1 MSNHTGTGWRSRR
14 SIWLIGAM
22 LALTSVVASGCD
34 SDGSPFVMSLEPF
47 YTPVDLE
54 ADSRLQGTWK
64 DKEGDVTFS
73 FEEGPEKRQEKEY
86 KLVVKEKDGEQEAS
100 GEFDVCVVRLGAF
113 WFLDIYPRSSKE
125 GNEFYRLHLIRAH
138 TIARVEIKKDSI
150 QMAFLSAGWL
160 RAKIKEKSVD
170 TPYVKG
176 DDALL
181 LTGTTEEV
189 QELVFCYA
197 NNDEAFADPLLL
209 ERQRMEE
216 EKQ

>member
-1 MSNHTGTGWRSRR
+1 
-14 SIWLIGAM
+14 M
-22 LALTSVVASGCD
+22 LALTSVVPSGCD

-64 DKEGDVTFS
+64 NKEGDVTLS
-73 FEEGPEKRQEKEY
+73 FEEGPDKRQEKEY

-100 GEFDVCVVRLGAF
+100 GEFDVRVVRLGGF
-113 WFLDIYPRSSKE
+113 WFLDLYPKSSTE
-125 GNEFYRLHLIRAH
+125 GNEFYRVHFIRAH
-138 TIARVEIKKDSI
+138 TIARVEVKEDSI

-160 RAKIKEKSVD
+160 KAKIKEKSVD
-170 TPYVKG
+170 TPYVKA
-176 DDALL
+176 DDVLL
-181 LTGTTEEV
+181 LTGATEEV

-197 NNDEAFADPLLL
+197 NDDEAFADPLLL
-209 ERQRMEE
+209 ERQQREE

>member
-1 MSNHTGTGWRSRR
+1 MRNHTGTGWRSRR
-14 SIWLIGAM
+14 SIWLIGAV
-22 LALTSVVASGCD
+22 LALTSIPSGCD
-34 SDGSPFVMSLEPF
+34 SNGNPFVMSLEPF

-54 ADSRLQGTWK
+54 ADSRLKGTWK

-73 FEEGPEKRQEKEY
+73 FEEGTEKGQEKEY
-86 KLVVKEKDGEQEAS
+86 NLVVKETDGEQEVS
-100 GEFDVCVVRLGAF
+100 GEFDVRVVRLGAF
-113 WFLDIYPRSSKE
+113 SFLDTYPKSSKE

-197 NNDEAFADPLLL
+197 NDDEAFADPLLL